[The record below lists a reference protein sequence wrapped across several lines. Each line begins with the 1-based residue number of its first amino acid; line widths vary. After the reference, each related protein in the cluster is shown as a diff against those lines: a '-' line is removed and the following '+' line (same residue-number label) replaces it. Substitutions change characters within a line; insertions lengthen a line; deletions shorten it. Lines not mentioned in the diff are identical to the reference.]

1 MIGTDWSRL
10 ASFLGLSQD
19 VDIIDHENRL
29 ISRKALR
36 TLTKWQEKLG
46 EQASVESLLHALE
59 KLERQDIVIK
69 IKNQEKYFLI
79 YRYFNYY

>member
-1 MIGTDWSRL
+1 MVADMIGTDWSRL

-19 VDIIDHENRL
+19 VDSIDHENRQ
-29 ISRKALR
+29 IYRKALR
-36 TLTKWQEKLG
+36 TLTKWQEKSG

-69 IKNQEKYFLI
+69 IKNQEK
-79 YRYFNYY
+79 